1 MAEKLMRPSCLVWQ
15 RTSRYHCYTSRYSG
29 EDWKKSGYQQVSSRA
44 TIWAAMALKGSNI
57 RKRLDDT
64 KVTFQIP
71 TFAALMGVLVCR
83 VLGRNLVKVEV
94 IQLIDFCPMCYF
106 LFHSIALQEKEK
118 NSNTVFSQ
126 IVSALTI
133 LFWKRK
139 MREFSYSFC
148 IMAFFNF
155 IYWIAVAKTIEKRRL
170 FAEID

>member
-1 MAEKLMRPSCLVWQ
+1 
-15 RTSRYHCYTSRYSG
+15 
-29 EDWKKSGYQQVSSRA
+29 
-44 TIWAAMALKGSNI
+44 MALKGSNI

-133 LFWKRK
+133 LF
-139 MREFSYSFC
+139 
-148 IMAFFNF
+148 
-155 IYWIAVAKTIEKRRL
+155 
-170 FAEID
+170 